1 MSEESLDCLDAPFP
15 WIAGAPVSP
24 VTTCIYHPGVSL
36 LINALN
42 LTSLS
47 PAIESSL
54 PSVSDSLKIKSN
66 SGWFLQEKMS
76 SHEMQNFQH
85 LRANQ

>member
-1 MSEESLDCLDAPFP
+1 MSEKSLDYLDAPFP
-15 WIAGAPVSP
+15 WIPGAPVSP
-24 VTTCIYHPGVSL
+24 ITTCVYHPGVSL

-47 PAIESSL
+47 PAIESSP
-54 PSVSDSLKIKSN
+54 PSVFDSLKIKSN
-66 SGWFLQEKMS
+66 SVWFLQEKMS
-76 SHEMQNFQH
+76 CREMQNFQH